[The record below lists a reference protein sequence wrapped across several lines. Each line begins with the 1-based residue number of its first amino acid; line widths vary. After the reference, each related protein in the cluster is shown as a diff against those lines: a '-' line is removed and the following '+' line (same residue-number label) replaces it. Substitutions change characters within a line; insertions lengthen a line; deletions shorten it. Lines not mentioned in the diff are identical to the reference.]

1 MDCGAEHTLK
11 FLLAFDGRMHF
22 YPEGY
27 FLKFEIKR
35 VKPTKQ
41 RPHGLSY
48 SFTLH
53 DPDGY
58 RLIGYDNAHTVPAE
72 GSRFKKRPAENDH
85 WHRTGDD
92 PGQPYEF
99 VSAEKLLTDFFDEA
113 ERVLTERG
121 IDLIVTETEER
132 TKS

>member
-1 MDCGAEHTLK
+1 MDSNAEHALE
-11 FLLAFDGRMHF
+11 FLLAFDGRRHF

-35 VKPTKQ
+35 VEPTKQ

-53 DPDGY
+53 DPDGH
-58 RLIGYDNAHTVPAE
+58 RLIGYDNAHTVPAK
-72 GSRFKKRPAENDH
+72 GSRFKKRPVETDH

-99 VSAEKLLTDFFDEA
+99 VSVEKLLADFFDEA
-113 ERVLTERG
+113 ERLLTERG
-121 IDLIVTETEER
+121 IELIVTETEES